1 MLVEQ
6 TLLNRSQQLPAPY
19 KRLSER
25 SSRFLHFQ
33 QRSTAQQLDRAFIF
47 DVQAAYIERV
57 LLKLEHRADF
67 TGSGWTTNPT
77 AHKYEEKNLVDR
89 CGKIIYRLTERALK
103 SDGFEE
109 SDKSL
114 LEAVVQRETM

>member
-1 MLVEQ
+1 MLSG
-6 TLLNRSQQLPAPY
+6 T
-19 KRLSER
+19 
-25 SSRFLHFQ
+25 FLHFQ